1 MRINLGL
8 GLRGPDIR
16 PGPDNRYLIIEGH
29 GRALNVIECHERS
42 WNVFSHYWINIEK
55 SYWYW

>member
-29 GRALNVIECHERS
+29 GRALNVIVIVIGIGKIIVS
-42 WNVFSHYWINIEK
+42 AQSLLI
-55 SYWYW
+55 